1 MNIDTIFRFSSPQE
15 ISNEFIEKLKSLYN
29 RVPISITVNELDKIE
44 TWQMDEVL
52 ARKKFYQKPS
62 LKFGW
67 FWWNNERI
75 GKEFEMRVKKR
86 IASVVY
92 NDLKGAAQWFNQAK
106 TGLEL
111 LFLKAIYK
119 EVNQIAKNSLAY

>member
-1 MNIDTIFRFSSPQE
+1 LNIDTIFRFSSPQE

-62 LKFGW
+62 LKFG
-67 FWWNNERI
+67 
-75 GKEFEMRVKKR
+75 
-86 IASVVY
+86 
-92 NDLKGAAQWFNQAK
+92 
-106 TGLEL
+106 
-111 LFLKAIYK
+111 
-119 EVNQIAKNSLAY
+119 